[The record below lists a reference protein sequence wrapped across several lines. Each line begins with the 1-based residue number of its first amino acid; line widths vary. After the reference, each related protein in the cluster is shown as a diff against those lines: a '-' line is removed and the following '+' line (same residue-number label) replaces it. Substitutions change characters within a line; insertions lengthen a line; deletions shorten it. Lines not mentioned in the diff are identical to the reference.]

1 MTNLFDRTEE
11 EILNLIKEQS
21 EIGDDL
27 IVVGRFV
34 NFNSKE
40 SFINIR
46 NSNFVPLTYV
56 GQGNEH
62 IGRKLK
68 IEIKEKHSYTLE
80 RGWYEFKI
88 KLGDEKLRR
97 YLNNPTLPT
106 IDLSFEPKIFQPKE
120 KDFVYKLYNR
130 KANQGLETDR
140 GNIQSLKIIEREIN
154 RVKEAFIYEL
164 LQNADDYP
172 LLNKKVD
179 VKIYT
184 TTNRFVF
191 SHNGSPFK
199 FNNVYALCNINDGD
213 KQDDA
218 DKIGYKGI
226 GFKSV
231 FAYSDK
237 VLVKSGKYIFKF
249 DKNHPGFQ
257 REKPF
262 QIIPIWVENL
272 SVLKELPITENV
284 NIVIEAKQ
292 GNSQIEEWKE
302 LLNDIF
308 SQESSTPVILFL
320 RNIRNVFIDRSLV
333 SQTTRE
339 WWIREYKLQL
349 SEEIKSEIK
358 RQFETNTGNI
368 PEKLVGVEEI
378 EIQFSLKHLDYE
390 IIPLSEAILYNYLPT
405 KVNLGL
411 PFLVNSDFIPTG
423 DRHYLFENEWNKYLM
438 KEVGRTFFD
447 WLNTLFTVKHNSTE
461 QSIFK
466 KDYLKLLPNLSTN
479 IQELKSKSSNNLFL
493 LEAFKQG
500 FDLALSGN
508 EEIKPIAFIPTQ
520 SGTLET
526 ISNILIDETGLAD
539 FLKDE
544 FFELTGISAKL
555 IDNEVGEG
563 IAKIKTLI
571 LDYNSGKLYSIK
583 ELKNDL
589 KKTEF
594 QEWLKIPANNLK
606 IIEYFNS
613 NTELQSLLETE
624 AIILTQN
631 NKLSKASDVYN
642 TIPEEVTFVS
652 FEKVNSELFDL
663 LTRNNIS
670 LKLKFYEPLAFYKER
685 IWSKQKLINEKLNN
699 VTDLL
704 NFWAFIYDNWG
715 IFEKDENI
723 KTSLKLFNVLCKSLN
738 EEQLYGPVISKT
750 YLADDFNTDNEIESV
765 ITEIGIKDAKFI
777 SEKYISKQRIASKWH
792 RIFKQAQ
799 AITDLQKVIEILL
812 PNLSNIEETKHFEI
826 AKQIFRFWKSNQNK
840 EFQLSEL
847 QLNLIRKNLKI
858 KGVDNNYHQSS
869 AVIISDHYNNNQLIA
884 SWLPNIEI
892 ANQVAQE
899 YAPRTNQAAEWK
911 NFFALIGCIELTDK
925 QNVFDAKIDFIIKA
939 QDELRD
945 KHFELLKNIS
955 DLHKNKKENGLNF
968 EFEKGLSHIKLQTS
982 NDEWHLPNQMHLSN
996 LYKPKLSLQKDDA
1009 INSTVHFLNEK
1020 YIPTEIQRYFLTNIG
1035 VNDGFYFKKIIPII
1049 QIDKVQEHKFVSQL
1063 ESIEKYRLRVQE
1075 IKKMTSKDYRGYS
1088 VRSYPD
1094 EKIRLNTYLTNHL
1107 LINYP
1112 QLLFIPKYSEL
1123 FLKFV
1128 IKDKN
1133 IDTLSTETEIK
1144 IWNNNVYKH
1153 PNYIAW
1159 LLQTHSKLENQ
1170 VDEFVKPTELFSFN
1184 LDNYIA
1190 NKADLPKI
1198 NYSTQIAEN
1207 GKTLEEILGIQQ
1219 MLKISHCIELL
1230 SRIEN
1235 RISYEEI
1242 IKLQIVEILSGYS
1255 PTDVEKPKLFLLNQ
1269 NLEWKAINELFIST
1283 DDQFQIEPTQNLH
1296 EEFYPIAECFGV
1308 QELSEENLVLKTSP
1322 KTPSV
1327 SEEIESFFGSKAK
1340 FIAFK
1345 IDHLKYEEVEAMII
1359 EKINQIVFYEVTS
1372 ISKVFPEVKPIYK
1385 TEIAFHFE
1393 VDKDKI
1399 FYKGNWKTNSEL
1411 KLYLHKHILEEKI
1424 PEAWFENVINR
1435 WDEKE
1440 LIELLIGEYGSTP
1453 FDNEQEIIDNE
1464 KILWDEYSD
1473 DEATYI
1479 KSIVNINYNQE
1490 GQLDANTTAK
1500 IKTLMLIKGDYGN
1513 SQISDEGRYLK
1524 AGNNEILVR
1533 SAQKGLLYLDL
1544 FHWER
1549 LTEENVKI
1557 AVYTNSHINIFNSQ
1571 EDLFKYCKPQNKFGV
1586 LRMPNDYTLDDY
1598 NSLNNITEKGK
1609 WHFVFI
1615 VNEDAKAAKQ
1625 YKEIIDLDEY
1635 NNYG

>member
-1 MTNLFDRTEE
+1 MQNLFDRPEDK
-11 EILNLIKEQS
+11 ILNLIKEQS

-34 NFNSKE
+34 NYKGKE

-46 NSNFVPLTYV
+46 NKNFVPLTYV

-62 IGRKLK
+62 IGKKLK
-68 IEIKEKHSYTLE
+68 IEIREKHSYTLE
-80 RGWYEFKI
+80 REWYEFKI
-88 KLGDEKLRR
+88 KLGDESLRR
-97 YLNNPTLPT
+97 FLNNPTLIT
-106 IDLSFEPKIFQPKE
+106 IDLSFEPKIYQPKE
-120 KDFVYKLYNR
+120 KEFVLNLYKR
-130 KANQGLETDR
+130 KSNQGLETDR

-179 VKIYT
+179 VKIFT
-184 TTNRFVF
+184 TTNRFLF

-237 VLVKSGKYIFKF
+237 VLVKSGQYIFKF
-249 DKNHPGFQ
+249 DKNHPEFQ

-262 QIIPIWVENL
+262 QIIPIWVDNL
-272 SVLKELPITENV
+272 SALKELPITENV

-292 GNSQIEEWKE
+292 GNTQIEEWKE
-302 LLNDIF
+302 LLNEIF

-320 RNIRNVFIDRSLV
+320 RNIRNVFINRTLV

-339 WWIREYKLQL
+339 WWIREYKLKL
-349 SEEIKSEIK
+349 SDEIKLEIK

-423 DRHYLFENEWNKYLM
+423 DRHYLFENEWNRYLM
-438 KEVGRTFFD
+438 KEVGKVYFY
-447 WLNTLFTVKHNSTE
+447 WLNTLFTVKHKNTE
-461 QSIFK
+461 QPIFK
-466 KDYLKLLPNLSTN
+466 KDYLRLLPDISKN

-500 FDLALSGN
+500 FDFALSGDG
-508 EEIKPIAFIPTQ
+508 EIEPIAFIPTQ
-520 SGTLET
+520 SGSLVPL
-526 ISNILIDETGLAD
+526 SNILIDETGLAD

-563 IAKIKTLI
+563 IEKIKALI
-571 LDYNSGKLYSIK
+571 SEYGQGVVYGI
-583 ELKNDL
+583 EDL
-589 KKTEF
+589 KASLKTPVF
-594 QEWLKIPANNLK
+594 QDWLKIPSNNFRL
-606 IIEYFNS
+606 IQYFQS
-613 NTELQSLLETE
+613 SADQQSLLETE
-624 AIILTQN
+624 AIILSE
-631 NKLSKASDVYN
+631 SKQLLKSSALFSGVPN
-642 TIPEEVTFVS
+642 EVTFLTT
-652 FEKVNSELFDL
+652 EKINSELLGL
-663 LTRNNIS
+663 LTESKINLSLTEFEPVKFFKNNIVAKQVNINAS
-670 LKLKFYEPLAFYKER
+670 L
-685 IWSKQKLINEKLNN
+685 
-699 VTDLL
+699 TDETNLL
-704 NFWAFIYDNWG
+704 NFWKFIFDNWTL
-715 IFEKDENI
+715 FEPDIAIKDSF
-723 KTSLKLFNVLCKSLN
+723 KHFVVLCKPKTEN
-738 EEQLYGPVISKT
+738 ELSKKVISSA
-750 YLADDFNTDNEIESV
+750 YLSSEFNSTNDIEIV
-765 ITEIGIKDAKFI
+765 VKDISPDEVFI
-777 SEKYISKQRIASKWH
+777 SDKYIDKKREAEKW
-792 RIFKQAQ
+792 RKIFKQAG
-799 AITDLQKVIEILL
+799 AITDLQKVIEVLL
-812 PNLSNIEETKHFEI
+812 PKLPIIEPAKHLEI
-826 AKQIFRFWKSNQNK
+826 AKQIFKFWKDPANK
-840 EFQLSEL
+840 LTDAQIALIKTN
-847 QLNLIRKNLKI
+847 LNIKCVDKKFRKST
-858 KGVDNNYHQSS
+858 DC
-869 AVIISDHYNNNQLIA
+869 IISDHYNNNQLIA
-884 SWLPNIEI
+884 SWLPNIEL

-899 YAPRTNQAAEWK
+899 YAPRTNQVAEWK
-911 NFFALIGCIELTDK
+911 NFFALIGCVELTDK
-925 QNVFDAKIDFIIKA
+925 QNVFDAKIDFIIAA
-939 QDELRD
+939 QDELRE

-955 DLHKNKKENGLNF
+955 DLHKNKKENGLSF
-968 EFEKGLSHIKLQTS
+968 DFEKGLSHIKLQTS
-982 NDEWHLPNQMHLSN
+982 NDEWQLPNQIHLSN
-996 LYKPKLSLQKDDA
+996 IYKPKLSLQNDDA
-1009 INSTVHFLNEK
+1009 INSTLHFLSEK
-1020 YIPTEIQRYFLTNIG
+1020 YIPTEIQKFFLTDIG

-1049 QIDKVQEHKFVSQL
+1049 QVDKVQEHKFVSQL

-1075 IKKMTSKDYRGYS
+1075 IKKMTSKDARGYS

-1094 EKIRLNTYLTNHL
+1094 EKIRLNTYVTNHL

-1112 QLLFIPKYSEL
+1112 QLLLIPKYSEL

-1133 IDTLSTETEIK
+1133 IDALSTETEIK

-1159 LLQTHSKLENQ
+1159 LLQTHSELENQ

-1190 NKADLPKI
+1190 NKAELPKV

-1207 GKTLEEILGIQQ
+1207 GKSLEEVLGIQQ

-1242 IKLQIVEILSGYS
+1242 IQLQIVEILSGYS
-1255 PTDVEKPKLFLLNQ
+1255 PTDDKSKLFLLNQ

-1296 EEFYPIAECFGV
+1296 EDFYPIAECFGV

-1327 SEEIESFFGSKAK
+1327 LDEIESFFGSKAK

-1345 IDHLKYEEVEAMII
+1345 IDHLNYEEVEAMII
-1359 EKINQIVFYEVTS
+1359 EKINKIMFYEVNS

-1393 VDKDKI
+1393 EDEDKI

-1453 FDNEQEIIDNE
+1453 FDNEEEIIDNE
-1464 KILWDEYSD
+1464 KILWDDYSE

-1513 SQISDEGRYLK
+1513 SPIKDEGRYLK
-1524 AGNNEILVR
+1524 AGNDEILVR

-1549 LTEENVKI
+1549 LTEDNVKI
-1557 AVYTNSHINIFNSQ
+1557 AVYTNSQINIFNSQ
-1571 EDLFKYCKPQNKFGV
+1571 ADLFQFCKPQNKFGV
-1586 LRMPNDYTLDDY
+1586 LRMPDDYNLDDY
-1598 NSLNNITEKGK
+1598 NSLNNIFDKGK